1 MSKSKLLNMFREMR
15 RKKQA
20 LREEECIEILINEPR
35 GVLAVLGDDDYP
47 YAVPLSHV
55 YVDGKIY
62 FHGTVMESHKRDAI
76 EKHDKVSYCVIDK
89 GVKSDS
95 WWCTFKSVI
104 VFGKMRTI
112 KDKDT
117 KIEKLTHLGNK
128 FFPSEEETKSEIDKL
143 LDVTELYEIT
153 IEHMSGKMVKEK

>member
-1 MSKSKLLNMFREMR
+1 MFREMR

-20 LREEECIEILINEPR
+20 LSEEECIEILINEPR

-95 WWCTFKSVI
+95 WWYTFKSVI

-112 KDKDT
+112 KDKEL

-153 IEHMSGKMVKEK
+153 IEHMSGKIVEEK